1 MRFWPLGREL
11 ILAASMIMLLLAGI
25 YGVTGNSPPIVVVES
40 SSMMHDPGGQI
51 GAIDAGDL
59 VMVHSVDKRR
69 IVTYAEASDESNPF
83 YGRMNHGLEGDV
95 IVYAKNG
102 EDATPIIH
110 RAVIYARANLTATP
124 ERMLADACE
133 QGSYDAYQHDEGD
146 AMLGTCVL
154 TWDVPGTTIRN
165 DTSISWNFT
174 EYRCD
179 LSDNGAHAQYLKII
193 NWNPGHQGYLTLG
206 DNNNCNVDQGGRAT
220 ANTTGNGLSDSQGNT
235 VTTVTDEWLE
245 GVAGAEIPWFG
256 AVKLMTMRQLSDDS
270 PGTSQVPGKSW
281 FSLMATVFVL
291 LALPMAIEPL
301 ANRLLTTSPE
311 AITHGNESL
320 RKGHDALIGGEDE
333 ESE

>member
-1 MRFWPLGREL
+1 MKGWPLTREL
-11 ILAASMIMLLLAGI
+11 VLAASMIMLLLAGI

-40 SSMMHDPGGQI
+40 SSMMHDPDGQL

-59 VMVHSVDKRR
+59 VMVHSEDKRR
-69 IVTYAEASDESNPF
+69 IVTYAEATDQSNPF
-83 YGRMNHGLEGDV
+83 HGRMSHGLEGDV
-95 IVYAKNG
+95 IVYSKNG

-110 RAVIYARANLTATP
+110 RAVMYARANLSITP
-124 ERMLADACE
+124 ERTLNDECG
-133 QGSYDAYQHDEGD
+133 QGSYDAYQHDERDG
-146 AMLGTCVL
+146 MLGTCVL

-165 DTSISWNFT
+165 ETSISWDFT

-220 ANTTGNGLSDSQGNT
+220 ANTTGSGLSDSQGNT
-235 VTTVTDEWLE
+235 VTTVTEEWLE

-256 AVKLMTMRQLSDDS
+256 AGKLMTMSQLSDDT
-270 PGTSQVPGKSW
+270 PGTSQVPDKSW
-281 FSLMATVFVL
+281 FSLMGTVFVL
-291 LALPMAIEPL
+291 LVLPMAIEPL
-301 ANRLLTTSPE
+301 ANRLLRTSPE
-311 AITHGNESL
+311 AIAHGNESL
-320 RKGHDALIGGEDE
+320 RQGRDALSDDEDE